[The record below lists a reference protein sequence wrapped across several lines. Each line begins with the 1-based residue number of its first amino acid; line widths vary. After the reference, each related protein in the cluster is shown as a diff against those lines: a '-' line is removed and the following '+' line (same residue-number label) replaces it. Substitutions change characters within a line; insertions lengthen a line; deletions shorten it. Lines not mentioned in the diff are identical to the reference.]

1 MMKRVLTTS
10 VVAGLLGT
18 LGVAPVVSAEGTLYG
33 SVRSGIMIKDNDGAD
48 AMWDLGAIDAGDLG
62 SGDRLWSR
70 IGVRASHE
78 LDGGITAGLHI
89 EKRLDGFRTRHQNVW
104 LSGGFGKL
112 TFGQQGS
119 PYHSAV
125 GWDGTNFTGGNFAMA
140 PGGSRKSGI
149 SYASSLGGPFEFKA
163 LVVDDNSH
171 KTPSKTE
178 YHNEDHES
186 EAGTGYG
193 QGVDGLELSGSL
205 SMGAVNITA
214 GYADNDNETLMGAT
228 VGGSLRGLG
237 WEVGFETKDPDDGSE
252 DTDLAGFF
260 VDYDLGDGAP
270 YFYLEDQS
278 GANDDRA
285 WVVGYGHSLGSGVR
299 VVGEHRD
306 VESSG
311 TTSILAVV
319 VSF

>member
-33 SVRSGIMIKDNDGAD
+33 SVRSGIMITDSDGAD

-171 KTPSKTE
+171 GK
-178 YHNEDHES
+178 
-186 EAGTGYG
+186 GYG

-205 SMGAVNITA
+205 SMGAVNINA
-214 GYADNDNETLMGAT
+214 GYADNDSETLMGAT

-278 GANDDRA
+278 GADDDRA